1 MRGPRLLLG
10 VLLLG
15 TLASIAGIALT
26 AIWNWFFR
34 GELGLTRD
42 TVARLVILGFVVGSM
57 PLGLAW
63 ARSRKDKA

>member
-1 MRGPRLLLG
+1 M
-10 VLLLG
+10 
-15 TLASIAGIALT
+15 GIALT

-34 GELGLTRD
+34 GELGLSRD

-63 ARSRKDKA
+63 ARSRKDRV